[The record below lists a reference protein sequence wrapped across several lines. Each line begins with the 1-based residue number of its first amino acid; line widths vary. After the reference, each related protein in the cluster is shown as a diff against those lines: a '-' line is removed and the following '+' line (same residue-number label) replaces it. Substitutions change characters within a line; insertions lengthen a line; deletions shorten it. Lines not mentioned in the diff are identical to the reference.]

1 MESALYGVY
10 ALVVLYQKSHTL
22 ASLTC
27 SISDT
32 SQLVCKHRTRALFHE
47 VFYIYSPKEWY
58 LLLLLLVKHCFSMA
72 FRGKYQRLQK
82 RQTKTWKYHFKVI
95 AFIHV
100 SYIGLPCAVA
110 PTATIY
116 ISILSRNILK
126 QNTDYK
132 KEKSSGTFDCIFSDF
147 INNFSYR
154 LEGAAPV

>member
-1 MESALYGVY
+1 
-10 ALVVLYQKSHTL
+10 
-22 ASLTC
+22 
-27 SISDT
+27 
-32 SQLVCKHRTRALFHE
+32 
-47 VFYIYSPKEWY
+47 
-58 LLLLLLVKHCFSMA
+58 MA

-82 RQTKTWKYHFKVI
+82 GQTKTWKYHFKVI

-147 INNFSYR
+147 INNFSYP